1 MEHSVAIVTGAG
13 QGIGRAIALRLAQ
26 DGISVVAVDLR
37 EDTAVR
43 VAEEI
48 QVAGGLA
55 LPLAINITLT
65 EQRERM
71 IQTTL
76 EHFQRLDILVNNAG
90 TQRVDMPLNVTEEH
104 WDTVMNVNAKAVYF
118 CCQSALKHMVPQQSG
133 CIVNMASI
141 AGKMA
146 STIYHPIYNVSKAS
160 VLAMTKTLALAY
172 ASSGIRVN
180 AVCPGVI
187 ETSMQES
194 VDREFARVTG
204 QQPAEIRVERM
215 KRIPMARVGEPA
227 DVAEVVSFLV
237 GPSARY
243 MTGQALNV
251 DGGMLTY

>member
-26 DGISVVAVDLR
+26 DGIAVVAVDLR
-37 EDTAVR
+37 EDTVVR
-43 VAEEI
+43 VAKEI
-48 QVAGGLA
+48 QVADGLA
-55 LPLAINITLT
+55 LPLAIDITLP

-90 TQRVDMPLNVTEEH
+90 TQRVDMPLDVTEEH

-118 CCQSALKHMVPQQSG
+118 CCQCALKHMVPQQRG

-187 ETSMQES
+187 ETPMQEN

-204 QQPAEIRVERM
+204 QQPVEIRTERM

>member
-26 DGISVVAVDLR
+26 DGITVVVVDLR

-48 QVAGGLA
+48 QSAGGLA
-55 LPLAINITLT
+55 LPLAINLTLPA
-65 EQRERM
+65 QRERM
-71 IQTTL
+71 MQTTL

-90 TQRVDMPLNVTEEH
+90 TQRVDMPLDVTEEH

-118 CCQSALKHMVPQQSG
+118 CCQSALKHMVLTQSG
-133 CIVNMASI
+133 CIVNIASI

-146 STIYHPIYNVSKAS
+146 STVYHPIYNVSKAS

-187 ETSMQES
+187 ETPMQES

-204 QQPAEIRVERM
+204 QQPEEIRAERV
-215 KRIPMARVGEPA
+215 KRIPLARVGEPA

-237 GPSARY
+237 GPSAHY